1 MPTTPIETGASSAP
15 KGLAARFIGIITSPR
30 DTYAA
35 IVAHPKW
42 FGMLAL
48 TTVAVAVLT
57 AAPMTTK
64 AGQEAAL
71 ETQVSQMEAFGV
83 DVNDEMYARM
93 EQGMGRA
100 AYTTAAGVLIAA
112 PLMAA
117 IIAGILFAVFN
128 AAMGGEAS
136 FKQVFAVVIHA
147 GVISV
152 LAQVFT
158 APVNLA
164 RGTMGSA
171 TNLGVLLPIVDE
183 ASFVGRLLGLVDL
196 FMIWYVIVLSIGLG
210 VLYRRRTQPIAMTLL
225 ATYAVIAVVAAAVMS
240 RMGGSGQ

>member
-1 MPTTPIETGASSAP
+1 MTTLPVETGPSPAP
-15 KGLAARFIGIITSPR
+15 QGLVGRFIGVITSPR
-30 DTYAA
+30 ATFAA
-35 IVAHPKW
+35 IVAHPRW

-48 TTVAVAVLT
+48 TTIAIAILT

-83 DVNDEMYARM
+83 EVNDEMYARM

-100 AYTTAAGVLIAA
+100 AYTTAAGVLVMS
-112 PLMAA
+112 PLFAL
-117 IIAGILFAVFN
+117 IVAGVLFAVFN
-128 AAMGGEAS
+128 GAMGGEAS
-136 FKQVFAVVIHA
+136 FKQIFAVVVHA

-152 LAQVFT
+152 LAQLFT

-171 TNLGVLLPIVDE
+171 TNLGVLLPMIDE
-183 ASFVGRLLGLVDL
+183 KSFAGRLLGMIDL
-196 FMIWYVIVLSIGLG
+196 FIIWYVIVLAIGLA

-225 ATYAVIAVVAAAVMS
+225 GAYAVLALVFAAVMS
-240 RMGGSGQ
+240 RMGGTGQ

>member
-1 MPTTPIETGASSAP
+1 
-15 KGLAARFIGIITSPR
+15 
-30 DTYAA
+30 
-35 IVAHPKW
+35 
-42 FGMLAL
+42 MLAL
-48 TTVAVAVLT
+48 TTVAIAILT

-71 ETQVSQMEAFGV
+71 ETQVAQMEAFGV
-83 DVNDEMYARM
+83 EVNEEMYAQM

-100 AYTTAAGVLIAA
+100 AYTTAGGVLVMA
-112 PLMAA
+112 PLMAV

-136 FKQVFAVVIHA
+136 FKQVFTVIVHA

-152 LAQVFT
+152 LGQLFT
-158 APVNLA
+158 APVNFV

-171 TNLGVLLPIVDE
+171 TNLAVLLPMVDE
-183 ASFVGRLLGLVDL
+183 KSFVGRLLGMIDL
-196 FMIWYVIVLSIGLG
+196 FVIWYVIVLAIGLG

-225 ATYAVIAVVAAAVMS
+225 GAYAVIALVFAAVMS
-240 RMGGSGQ
+240 RMGGAGQ

>member
-1 MPTTPIETGASSAP
+1 
-15 KGLAARFIGIITSPR
+15 
-30 DTYAA
+30 
-35 IVAHPKW
+35 
-42 FGMLAL
+42 MLAL
-48 TTVAVAVLT
+48 TTVAIAILT

-71 ETQVSQMEAFGV
+71 ETQVAQMEAFGV
-83 DVNDEMYARM
+83 EVNEEMYARM

-100 AYTTAAGVLIAA
+100 AYTTAGGVIVMA
-112 PLMAA
+112 PLMAV

-136 FKQVFAVVIHA
+136 FKQVFAVVVHA

-152 LAQVFT
+152 LGQLFT
-158 APVNLA
+158 APVNFL

-171 TNLGVLLPIVDE
+171 TNLAVLLPMIDE
-183 ASFVGRLLGLVDL
+183 KSFLGRLLGMIDL
-196 FMIWYVIVLSIGLG
+196 FVIWYVIVLAIGLA

-225 ATYAVIAVVAAAVMS
+225 GAYAVIALVVAAVMS
-240 RMGGSGQ
+240 RMGGAGQ

>member
-1 MPTTPIETGASSAP
+1 
-15 KGLAARFIGIITSPR
+15 
-30 DTYAA
+30 
-35 IVAHPKW
+35 
-42 FGMLAL
+42 MLAL
-48 TTVAVAVLT
+48 TTVAIAILT

-71 ETQVSQMEAFGV
+71 ETQVAQMEAFGV
-83 DVNDEMYARM
+83 EVNEEMYAQM

-100 AYTTAAGVLIAA
+100 AYTTAAGVLVMA
-112 PLMAA
+112 PLMAV

-136 FKQVFAVVIHA
+136 FKQVFTVIVHA

-152 LAQVFT
+152 LGQLFT
-158 APVNLA
+158 APVNFV

-171 TNLGVLLPIVDE
+171 TNLAVLLPMVDE
-183 ASFVGRLLGLVDL
+183 KSFVGRLLGMIDL
-196 FMIWYVIVLSIGLG
+196 FVIWYVIVLAIGLG

-225 ATYAVIAVVAAAVMS
+225 GAYAVIALVFAAVMS
-240 RMGGSGQ
+240 RMGGAGQ

>member
-1 MPTTPIETGASSAP
+1 MTTPPVETGASPAP
-15 KGLAARFIGIITSPR
+15 QGLAARFIGVITSPR
-30 DTYAA
+30 ATFAA
-35 IVAHPKW
+35 IVAHPRW

-48 TTVAVAVLT
+48 TTIALAVLT
-57 AAPMTTK
+57 AAPMMTK

-83 DVNDEMYARM
+83 EVSDEMYARM

-100 AYTTAAGVLIAA
+100 PYTTAGGVLGVS
-112 PLMAA
+112 PLFAV

-136 FKQVFAVVIHA
+136 FKQIFTVVVHA

-152 LAQVFT
+152 LGQLFT
-158 APVNLA
+158 APINLA

-171 TNLGVLLPIVDE
+171 TNLGVLLPMVDE
-183 ASFVGRLLGLVDL
+183 KSFAGRLLGMIDL
-196 FMIWYVIVLSIGLG
+196 FMIWYVIVLAIGLA

-225 ATYAVIAVVAAAVMS
+225 GTYAVIALVFAAVMS
-240 RMGGSGQ
+240 RMGGTGQ